1 MTNTRKVA
9 LLTQTGRIEM
19 RRLPMPVPGPED
31 VLIRI
36 RAVGVCGS
44 DVSYFRNGRT
54 GVGAIR
60 FPHIL
65 GHECAGVVEA
75 AGSRV
80 RTLKAGD
87 PVCIEPGYFCGK
99 CPQCTQGN
107 YNLCRDMSFMGSAVA
122 HDYGEGALVEYSL
135 RPAHLTFK
143 LPENV
148 GFDLGAMVEPLSVGL
163 QAVRSGRVP
172 AGGRAVVMGCGP
184 IGACILIMLKA
195 LSAGEVIITDVQPS
209 RLKAME
215 AMDARTIDV
224 SGMDE
229 AQLRELLADASADAV
244 FDTSCVEAAINAAL
258 HWLKKGGRLVQ
269 VGVPAGRCAL
279 DMQTLFNRGIALI
292 PSFRYAN
299 TYPAVLQLLS
309 TGRLPADRLIT
320 HRFPFDATQQAFEL
334 AASRSAEVM
343 KVLIEL

>member
-1 MTNTRKVA
+1 MPAVY
-9 LLTQTGRIEM
+9 TGK
-19 RRLPMPVPGPED
+19 LQPVPRHVVHG
-31 VLIRI
+31 LRRSARLRRG
-36 RAVGVCGS
+36 RAGGIQFAS
-44 DVSYFRNGRT
+44 
-54 GVGAIR
+54 
-60 FPHIL
+60 
-65 GHECAGVVEA
+65 
-75 AGSRV
+75 
-80 RTLKAGD
+80 
-87 PVCIEPGYFCGK
+87 
-99 CPQCTQGN
+99 
-107 YNLCRDMSFMGSAVA
+107 
-122 HDYGEGALVEYSL
+122 
-135 RPAHLTFK
+135 AHLTFK

-195 LSAGEVIITDVQPS
+195 LGAGEVIITDVQPS

-215 AMDARTIDV
+215 AMDARTIRPFRH
-224 SGMDE
+224 GLNDE
-229 AQLRELLADASADAV
+229 LRQQSSISNRSLTPAAS
-244 FDTSCVEAAINAAL
+244 EAATQCSLAL
-258 HWLKKGGRLVQ
+258 VHQRGRRCEC
-269 VGVPAGRCAL
+269 AGRGRKTSLRRAAAA
-279 DMQTLFNRGIALI
+279 TARGIALI

>member
-1 MTNTRKVA
+1 
-9 LLTQTGRIEM
+9 M

-107 YNLCRDMSFMGSAVA
+107 YNLCPRHVVHGLRRSAR
-122 HDYGEGALVEYSL
+122 L
-135 RPAHLTFK
+135 R
-143 LPENV
+143 
-148 GFDLGAMVEPLSVGL
+148 
-163 QAVRSGRVP
+163 RGR
-172 AGGRAVVMGCGP
+172 AGGIQFAS
-184 IGACILIMLKA
+184 GA
-195 LSAGEVIITDVQPS
+195 SDFQ
-209 RLKAME
+209 
-215 AMDARTIDV
+215 
-224 SGMDE
+224 
-229 AQLRELLADASADAV
+229 
-244 FDTSCVEAAINAAL
+244 TS
-258 HWLKKGGRLVQ
+258 
-269 VGVPAGRCAL
+269 
-279 DMQTLFNRGIALI
+279 
-292 PSFRYAN
+292 
-299 TYPAVLQLLS
+299 
-309 TGRLPADRLIT
+309 
-320 HRFPFDATQQAFEL
+320 
-334 AASRSAEVM
+334 
-343 KVLIEL
+343 

>member
-172 AGGRAVVMGCGP
+172 AGGITAERVYRMGKGSGICQSYIAVDYGLFGDK
-184 IGACILIMLKA
+184 ACIRHEFSEYLRK
-195 LSAGEVIITDVQPS
+195 
-209 RLKAME
+209 
-215 AMDARTIDV
+215 
-224 SGMDE
+224 
-229 AQLRELLADASADAV
+229 LRESQKAEGKERIYTHGETEFESRILRREKGIPINEKTLSELQKIAASLGDAV
-244 FDTSCVEAAINAAL
+244 
-258 HWLKKGGRLVQ
+258 
-269 VGVPAGRCAL
+269 
-279 DMQTLFNRGIALI
+279 
-292 PSFRYAN
+292 
-299 TYPAVLQLLS
+299 
-309 TGRLPADRLIT
+309 LP
-320 HRFPFDATQQAFEL
+320 FP
-334 AASRSAEVM
+334 AEV
-343 KVLIEL
+343 